1 LPDLAESS
9 MPPSNQPWSLKVE
22 SAGNQTNIRLEGDNI
37 YFDEET
43 TAAVRQQ
50 LFALLESLP
59 PGDMFLDFANVSFLT
74 SNTLAMLLS
83 LRKKWES
90 LGGQLF
96 LKGLNSEVFEVFR
109 ITRLDNVFD
118 FR

>member
-1 LPDLAESS
+1 
-9 MPPSNQPWSLKVE
+9 MPPVEKPCSLKVDTVGE
-22 SAGNQTNIRLEGDNI
+22 QTTICVDGENI

-43 TAAVRQQ
+43 TAAVREQ
-50 LFALLESLP
+50 LFALLAKLP
-59 PGDMFLDFANVSFLT
+59 PGNLFLDFGNVSFLT

-83 LRKKWES
+83 LRKKWVG

-96 LKGLNSEVFEVFR
+96 LKNLSPEVFEVFR
-109 ITRLDNVFD
+109 MTRLDNVFD

>member
-1 LPDLAESS
+1 
-9 MPPSNQPWSLKVE
+9 MPPSDNPWNLKVE
-22 SAGNQTNIRLEGDNI
+22 TAGNQTTIRFDCESI

-50 LFALLESLP
+50 IFPLLETLP
-59 PGDMFLDFANVSFLT
+59 PGDLYLDFANVTFLT

-83 LRKKWES
+83 LRKKWVGR
-90 LGGQLF
+90 GGQLF
-96 LKGLNSEVFEVFR
+96 LKTLNPEVFDLFR
-109 ITRLDNVFD
+109 VTRLDNVFD

>member
-1 LPDLAESS
+1 
-9 MPPSNQPWSLKVE
+9 MPPSDKPWRLKVE
-22 SAGNQTNIRLEGDNI
+22 TPADGTLIRFDCASL

-43 TAAVRQQ
+43 TALAREE
-50 LFALLESLP
+50 LFALLETLP
-59 PGDMFLDFANVSFLT
+59 PGCLVLDFSNVSFLT

-83 LRKKWES
+83 LRKRWVG

-96 LKGLNSEVFEVFR
+96 LKGLNPEVFEVFR
-109 ITRLDNVFD
+109 VTRLDNVFD

>member
-1 LPDLAESS
+1 
-9 MPPSNQPWSLKVE
+9 MPSDKPWRLKVE
-22 SAGNQTNIRLEGDNI
+22 TSADQTTIRFDCDSI

-43 TAAVRQQ
+43 TAAVREQ
-50 LFALLESLP
+50 LFNLLETLP
-59 PGDMFLDFANVSFLT
+59 PGCLVLDFGNVTFLT

-83 LRKKWES
+83 LRKRWVG

-96 LKGLNSEVFEVFR
+96 LKGLNPEVFEVFR
-109 ITRLDNVFD
+109 VTRLDNVFD

>member
-1 LPDLAESS
+1 
-9 MPPSNQPWSLKVE
+9 MPPSDKPCSLKVE
-22 SAGNQTNIRLEGDNI
+22 TAGDQTDVRFAGENI

-50 LFALLESLP
+50 LFALLEKLP
-59 PGDMFLDFANVSFLT
+59 PGSLLLDFANVSFLT

-83 LRKKWES
+83 LRKKWVG

-96 LKGLNSEVFEVFR
+96 LKSLQPDVFEVFR
-109 ITRLDNVFD
+109 VTRLDNVFE

>member
-1 LPDLAESS
+1 
-9 MPPSNQPWSLKVE
+9 MPPSDTPWSLKVE
-22 SAGNQTNIRLEGDNI
+22 TTGDQTDIRFDCDSI

-50 LFALLESLP
+50 LFALLEKLP
-59 PGDMFLDFANVSFLT
+59 PGNLILDFANVSFLT

-83 LRKKWES
+83 LRKKWVA

-96 LKGLNSEVFEVFR
+96 LKSLNPEVFDVFR